1 MRDVSPWRM
10 ALARLFRAAGSV
22 AQAMLV
28 LVAIAAALMTS
39 ATPAAAHG
47 GAGGGSSAS
56 NFQTTIVDPAAPG
69 LSWRTTRADGKVEL
83 TNNTDGPVTV
93 LGYQGEPYLKFEPAV
108 GVLRNTRSPATYL
121 NEDARG
127 QVNLPAEASPE
138 LAPDWQVVAT
148 GSQFAWHDQRAHWMA
163 PTPPPD
169 VVAAPDQRHLV
180 FNYEIPL
187 LVGTGAEPTVA
198 RGELYWFPSVAWWP
212 PVLAT
217 AAMSTAVVAIVGARS
232 RPSDGRWEVLARV
245 PTVMVLSIVAAN
257 VVRAVDDLIVQD
269 QRWSV
274 GAVYGGL
281 LVGVLVVV
289 GVLCRRAWTGRPGG
303 FAALLGATL
312 LVALVFGGEAYSELS
327 DPHLVSVLPMWVRRW
342 TVAASYAV
350 VAPSSVAA
358 YWAGRWY
365 AAVGRIAPASNYSHS

>member
-1 MRDVSPWRM
+1 
-10 ALARLFRAAGSV
+10 
-22 AQAMLV
+22 
-28 LVAIAAALMTS
+28 MTS
-39 ATPAAAHG
+39 AAPASAHG

-56 NFQTTIVDPAAPG
+56 NYRTTIVDPAAPG
-69 LSWRTTRADGKVEL
+69 LSWRTARGDGKVEL
-83 TNNTDGPVTV
+83 TNDTGGAVTV

-121 NEDARG
+121 NEDTRG
-127 QVNLPAEASPE
+127 EVSVPAGASPE

-148 GSQFAWHDQRAHWMA
+148 GRQFAWHDQRAHWMA
-163 PTPPPD
+163 STPPPD
-169 VVAAPDQRHLV
+169 VLAAPDQRHLV
-180 FNYEIPL
+180 RKYEIPL
-187 LVGTGAEPTVA
+187 LIGTDAEPTAA

-212 PVLAT
+212 PVVAT
-217 AAMSTAVVAIVGARS
+217 AATSTAVVAIIGART
-232 RPSDGRWEVLARV
+232 RPSNGRWQALARV

-281 LVGVLVVV
+281 LAGVLVAI
-289 GVLCRRAWTGRPGG
+289 GMLCRRAWTGRPGG
-303 FAALLGATL
+303 FAALMGATL
-312 LVALVFGGEAYSELS
+312 LIALVFGGEAYNELS
-327 DPHLVSVLPMWVRRW
+327 DPHLVSVLPLWVRRW

-358 YWAGRWY
+358 YWAARWY